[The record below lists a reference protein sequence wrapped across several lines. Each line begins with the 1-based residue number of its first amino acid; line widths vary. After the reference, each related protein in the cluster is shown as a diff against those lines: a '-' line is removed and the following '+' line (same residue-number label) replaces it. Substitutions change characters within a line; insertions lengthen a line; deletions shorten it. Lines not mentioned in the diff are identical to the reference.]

1 MYKKIINSFNI
12 DVALLPFK
20 LDTAQVRC
28 SDFGQFDIE
37 GDCKKEKNK
46 KELRKNF

>member
-1 MYKKIINSFNI
+1 
-12 DVALLPFK
+12 

-37 GDCKKEKNK
+37 GDYKKEKNK
-46 KELRKNF
+46 KVEKKSYQKVKFLN